1 MKKAS
6 YMAPEMKVRNWNFE
20 ALLQTVSG
28 GEIPVDPTP
37 GDDEGTAKG
46 DALYNGSSVW
56 ED

>member
-6 YMAPEMKVRNWNFE
+6 YMAPEIKVLNWNYE
-20 ALLQTVSG
+20 DLLQTVSG

-46 DALYNGSSVW
+46 DALYTGGSVW